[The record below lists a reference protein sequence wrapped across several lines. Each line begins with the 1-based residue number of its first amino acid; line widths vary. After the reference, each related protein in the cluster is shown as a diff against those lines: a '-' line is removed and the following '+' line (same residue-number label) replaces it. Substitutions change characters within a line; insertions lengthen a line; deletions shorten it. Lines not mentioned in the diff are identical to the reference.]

1 MASRTSNQAW
11 SKGIDAGTVLTV
23 HSNSRKG
30 SQIRREIPKD
40 LIGCEVDGRHPNN
53 VLFVRK

>member
-23 HSNSRKG
+23 YSKSCRG
-30 SQIRREIPKD
+30 SQIRLGIPKD
-40 LIGCEVDGRHPNN
+40 LSSCEVDGHHPNN
-53 VLFVRK
+53 VVFVHK